1 MENYRQE
8 MREVLLEEF
17 NGDSI
22 PSKDE
27 IVDTMC
33 NAKNSVTKVCNDLIK
48 LILTLSGSIQWLI

>member
-1 MENYRQE
+1 